1 MAVPVQ
7 MPKLSDTMQEGVI
20 LQWRKRE
27 GEAVSVGDIL
37 AEVETDKANME
48 LEAFEEGVLLK
59 ILVHEGQR
67 VPVGFPI
74 AIIGEAG
81 EDVSAVLAELG
92 LGAAQPVERPRPAE
106 PSRAPEAPAEPGET
120 ERIKASPLARRLAQE
135 AGVPLST
142 IRGTGPGGRITKR
155 DVEAALSAATVR
167 KEEAPEVQPVPAVET
182 TEAVPEARYQ
192 EIEPSLMRQAVARRM
207 TMSKALVPHFYLTV
221 EVDMDKVVEL
231 RESIKEM
238 AEDVK
243 ITYNDILIKAVAV
256 TLRRHPW
263 MNASYVDG
271 KIRLHRQVDIGVAV
285 ALDDG
290 LITPVIR
297 GCDGKSLGQ
306 IAREVQEMTERARL
320 RKLKPEEYT
329 GATFTISN
337 LGMYGIDEFSA
348 IINPPEA
355 AILAVGAISKK
366 AVVKGD
372 QLGIGYR
379 ARLTLSCDHRVVDG
393 ATAARFLMDL
403 KKALENPL
411 ALMV

>member
-59 ILVHEGQR
+59 ILVPEGQR

-92 LGAAQPVERPRPAE
+92 LGAAQPVERPGPAE

-207 TMSKALVPHFYLTV
+207 TMSKAPVPHFYLTV